1 MTMLA
6 ALLLAAGPT
15 LATEPFVGFY
25 RSNQMEIG
33 AALEL
38 LPDGHFRYALDYG
51 AVSEGAEGE
60 WTFDGMAVRLSSR
73 AGAIDPEQSPASFL
87 AEPLLPD
94 GDDLLLNRYETVI
107 RFERVRPG
115 EQ

>member
-1 MTMLA
+1 MLA
-6 ALLLAAGPT
+6 TLLLSVAPIPAAN
-15 LATEPFVGFY
+15 AIAGFY

-38 LPDGHFRYALDYG
+38 QQSGHFRYALDYG
-51 AVSEGAEGE
+51 AVSEIAEGD
-60 WTFDGMAVRLSSR
+60 WALDGSIVRLTTR
-73 AGAIDPEQSPASFL
+73 PAAPDIERSPAAFRS
-87 AEPLLPD
+87 EPLLRD

>member
-1 MTMLA
+1 MIVA
-6 ALLLAAGPT
+6 ALLLCAAPL
-15 LATEPFVGFY
+15 LATEALVGFY
-25 RSNQMEIG
+25 RSSQMEIG

-38 LPDGHFRYALDYG
+38 QPNGHFRYALDYG
-51 AVSEGAEGE
+51 AVSEGAEGD
-60 WTFDGMAVRLSSR
+60 WTFDGTRVRLLSKP
-73 AGAIDPEQSPASFL
+73 AAIDPERSPASFRS
-87 AEPLLPD
+87 EPLLPD

>member
-1 MTMLA
+1 MMVA
-6 ALLLAAGPT
+6 ALLLSPVPT
-15 LATEPFVGFY
+15 PASDTFAGFY

-33 AALEL
+33 AALDL
-38 LPDGHFRYALDYG
+38 QPSGHFRYALDYG
-51 AVSEGAEGE
+51 AVSEGAEGD
-60 WTFDGMAVRLSSR
+60 WTFDGTAVRLTTR
-73 AGAIDPEQSPASFL
+73 PAAADIERGTAVFRS
-87 AEPLLPD
+87 EPLRRE

>member
-1 MTMLA
+1 MMLA
-6 ALLLAAGPT
+6 ALLLSAVPT
-15 LATEPFVGFY
+15 SPANAFAGFY

-38 LPDGHFRYALDYG
+38 QPGGHFRYALDYG
-51 AVSEGAEGE
+51 AVSEGAEGD
-60 WTFDGMAVRLSSR
+60 WTFDGRAVRLTTR
-73 AGAIDPEQSPASFL
+73 PAAVEIERSIAAFRS
-87 AEPLLPD
+87 EPLRSD

-115 EQ
+115 EH

>member
-1 MTMLA
+1 MVLA
-6 ALLLAAGPT
+6 ALLIGAAPT
-15 LATEPFVGFY
+15 LAAAPFVGFY

-38 LPDGHFRYALDYG
+38 QPNGHFRYALDYG
-51 AVSEGAEGE
+51 AVSEGTEGV
-60 WTFDGMAVRLSSR
+60 WTFDGMAVRLTSKP
-73 AGAIDPEQSPASFL
+73 GGIDPERSPAVFHS
-87 AEPLLPD
+87 EPVMRD

-107 RFERVRPG
+107 RFERVRPE

>member
-1 MTMLA
+1 MMVA
-6 ALLLAAGPT
+6 ALLLGAAPS

-25 RSNQMEIG
+25 RSNQMESG

-38 LPDGHFRYALDYG
+38 QSNGHFRYALDYG
-51 AVSEGAEGE
+51 AVSEGAEGD
-60 WTFDGMAVRLSSR
+60 WTFDGMLVRLFSKP
-73 AGAIDPEQSPASFL
+73 AAIDPERSPAAFRS
-87 AEPLLPD
+87 EPLLPGD
-94 GDDLLLNRYETVI
+94 DDLLLNRYETVI

>member
-6 ALLLAAGPT
+6 ALMLSAAPT
-15 LATEPFVGFY
+15 LVTQPFVGFY

-38 LPDGHFRYALDYG
+38 QPNGHFLYALDYG
-51 AVSEGAEGE
+51 AVSEGAEGD
-60 WTFDGMAVRLSSR
+60 WTFDGMVVRLNSKP
-73 AGAIDPEQSPASFL
+73 AMIDPERSPARFL
-87 AEPLLPD
+87 GEPFMPE

-107 RFERVRPG
+107 RFERVRPE